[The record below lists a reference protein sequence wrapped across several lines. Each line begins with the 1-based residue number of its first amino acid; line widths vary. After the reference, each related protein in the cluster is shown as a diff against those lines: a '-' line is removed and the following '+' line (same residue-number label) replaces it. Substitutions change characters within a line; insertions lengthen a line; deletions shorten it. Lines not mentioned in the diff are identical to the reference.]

1 MDVSSSVKQRAEQLC
16 ELHLQHELAQLSD
29 ERFLQWITSESS
41 ELLGAFQQITLSE
54 FISSDSVKAIIKEQV
69 VEQEIPGAIAEIAGE
84 ASVNLFRSEKHLNT
98 QLKDIMRADQ
108 FKGFVRK
115 LLELETQRHNI
126 INGVIDLPVYREL
139 ISGVIY
145 QAITRYIYESNV
157 LSKNIPGVSSVLKM
171 GRNVVN
177 KTVPK
182 LGGAVEEGIRKYIKS
197 NLGLFQQ
204 ESKSFLINSLTAE
217 ELEASI
223 LDFWDSVENKTLG
236 QIQEGMDAVDL
247 SELVV
252 LGYEFWLDF
261 RQSPYFEHCYQSVVD
276 YLYSTYGSE
285 PMAILFEDLAVN
297 SETLVKQAEYFA
309 PALLTQLRNSGQLE
323 GLLKRRLDSFYHSEA
338 ALRILSSDC

>member
-1 MDVSSSVKQRAEQLC
+1 MTVSPSVKQRAEQLS

-29 ERFLQWITSESS
+29 EAFLEWFSAESS
-41 ELLGAFQQITLSE
+41 ELLEVFNQIPLSE
-54 FISSDSVKAIIKEQV
+54 FISSDRVKAIIQEQV

-84 ASVNLFRSEKHLNT
+84 ASVNLFRSTKHLDT
-98 QLKDIMRADQ
+98 PLKDIMRADQ

-171 GRNVVN
+171 SRNVVN

-197 NLGLFQQ
+197 NLGLFQK

-223 LDFWDSVENKTLG
+223 LDFWDSIENKTLG

-261 RQSPYFEHCYQSVVD
+261 RQSPYFEHCYHSVVD
-276 YLYSTYGSE
+276 YLYSSYGNE
-285 PMAILFEDLAVN
+285 PMAILFEDLGVT
-297 SETLVKQAEYFA
+297 SETLVKQAEYIA
-309 PALLTQLRNSGQLE
+309 PPLLNQLRNSGQLE
-323 GLLKRRLDSFYHSEA
+323 VMLKRRLDGFYQSQA
-338 ALRILSSDC
+338 ALEFLATNS

>member
-285 PMAILFEDLAVN
+285 PLAILFEDLAVN

-309 PALLTQLRNSGQLE
+309 PALLTQLRNSGELK

-338 ALRILSSDC
+338 ALGVLSSDC

>member
-1 MDVSSSVKQRAEQLC
+1 MTVSSSVRQRAEQLC
-16 ELHLQHELAQLSD
+16 ELHLQHELAQLSED
-29 ERFLQWITSESS
+29 QFLEWFTSESS
-41 ELLGAFQQITLSE
+41 ELLEAFQQITLAD
-54 FISSDSVKAIIKEQV
+54 FISSDRVKAIIKDQV

-84 ASVNLFRSEKHLNT
+84 ASVNLFRSEKHLDT
-98 QLKDIMRADQ
+98 PLKDIMRADQ
-108 FKGFVRK
+108 FEGFVRK

-171 GRNVVN
+171 SRNVVN

-223 LDFWDSVENKTLG
+223 LDFWDSIENKTLG
-236 QIQEGMDAVDL
+236 KIQEGMDAVDL

-252 LGYEFWLDF
+252 LGYEFWLEF

-276 YLYSTYGSE
+276 YLYSTYGNE
-285 PMAILFEDLAVN
+285 PMAILFEDLGVT
-297 SETLVKQAEYFA
+297 SETLVKQAEYIA
-309 PALLTQLRNSGQLE
+309 PPLLNQLRNSGQLE
-323 GLLKRRLDSFYHSEA
+323 VMLKRRLDGFYQSQA
-338 ALRILSSDC
+338 ALEFLTSNS

>member
-309 PALLTQLRNSGQLE
+309 PALLTQLRNSGELK

-338 ALRILSSDC
+338 ALGVLSSDC